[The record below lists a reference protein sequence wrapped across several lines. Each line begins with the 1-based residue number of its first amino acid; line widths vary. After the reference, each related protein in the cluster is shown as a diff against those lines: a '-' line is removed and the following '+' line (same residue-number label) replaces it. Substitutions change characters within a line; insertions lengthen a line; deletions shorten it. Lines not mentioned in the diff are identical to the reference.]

1 MFFLSNRMLYRFI
14 YVCIQWLLP
23 LWDIVLIGLKVRTGL
38 FILQQQLLWAS
49 NSFWAEFKGGNSV
62 NLYNCLSFPVFLF
75 QLELLPPWPCPL
87 QGIPLG
93 WGWTAGDLWSGG
105 TTLYGRGF
113 VEHQGPNPEREAI
126 WADRPPGT
134 AILVDRWKG
143 LHLILK
149 GHKILL

>member
-1 MFFLSNRMLYRFI
+1 MFFLSNRMHRYICVYTVASSSLGHLI
-14 YVCIQWLLP
+14 DWLE
-23 LWDIVLIGLKVRTGL
+23 IVRTGL

-62 NLYNCLSFPVFLF
+62 NLYNCLSFPVSLF